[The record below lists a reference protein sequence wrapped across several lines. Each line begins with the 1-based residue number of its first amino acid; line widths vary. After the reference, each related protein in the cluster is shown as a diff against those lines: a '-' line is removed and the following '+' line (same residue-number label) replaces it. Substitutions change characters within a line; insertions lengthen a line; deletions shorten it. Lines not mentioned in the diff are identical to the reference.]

1 MNTAISSNMKLT
13 TGKETRTMKIKGNQT
28 KIQEVIKA
36 HGLVIESQ
44 KTTGNFTSYRLK
56 RRDKAMRIIP
66 AGGNYSFDGEYLDGK
81 RWRYA
86 YHNVHCP
93 RLVIDKPMPNT
104 TILGNAAWYD
114 LITELFESGAAER
127 IDVLNE
133 RFTSVEQ
140 YHDYCE
146 NSYYIDLVQAEREA
160 NGN

>member
-1 MNTAISSNMKLT
+1 
-13 TGKETRTMKIKGNQT
+13 
-28 KIQEVIKA
+28 
-36 HGLVIESQ
+36 
-44 KTTGNFTSYRLK
+44 
-56 RRDKAMRIIP
+56 
-66 AGGNYSFDGEYLDGK
+66 
-81 RWRYA
+81 
-86 YHNVHCP
+86 
-93 RLVIDKPMPNT
+93 MPNT

-140 YHDYCE
+140 YHDHCE